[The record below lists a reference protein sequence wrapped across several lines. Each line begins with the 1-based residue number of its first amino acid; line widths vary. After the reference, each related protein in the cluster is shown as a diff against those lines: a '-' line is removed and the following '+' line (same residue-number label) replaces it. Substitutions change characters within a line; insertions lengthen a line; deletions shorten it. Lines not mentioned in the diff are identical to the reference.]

1 MLVTPVAPHMLFDR
15 SLVLDPSE
23 VAEIRVSGHRSAA
36 LVVDGVTVADLDD
49 GARVTCRPS
58 EHTATFVRF
67 GEQQY
72 HQILKAKFGLL
83 DR

>member
-1 MLVTPVAPHMLFDR
+1 MLFDR

-36 LVVDGVTVADLDD
+36 LVVDGVAVADLDD